1 MTPDE
6 VEIIEMIR
14 NSNNPER
21 ALMKAFEI
29 AKDIIS
35 RRGNDEGTERAPLQ
49 S

>member
-1 MTPDE
+1 MNET
-6 VEIIEMIR
+6 EIIEMIR
-14 NSNNPER
+14 NSANPNE
-21 ALMKAFEI
+21 ALMKAIEI